1 VCFCFVACPQIGR
14 HGSGSRGRVD
24 ALKRTIRG
32 IEGELKG
39 AQLALR
45 RAQEIELPSVGEL
58 SEVSA
63 ACLGAPTACPL
74 LGWSLPPPFT
84 PSLSPPP
91 APSPLPLPL
100 PLPLPCRAMFCA
112 LQDIMRID
120 SEIQEIKDDIEQS
133 SAEVE
138 EATHAVAQF
147 DTLIPPVEAEVAE
160 LQQQLSN
167 VRLLAHCLVVDVA
180 TGCRALGTA
189 RWASWVCV
197 A

>member
-1 VCFCFVACPQIGR
+1 
-14 HGSGSRGRVD
+14 
-24 ALKRTIRG
+24 
-32 IEGELKG
+32 
-39 AQLALR
+39 
-45 RAQEIELPSVGEL
+45 
-58 SEVSA
+58 
-63 ACLGAPTACPL
+63 
-74 LGWSLPPPFT
+74 
-84 PSLSPPP
+84 
-91 APSPLPLPL
+91 
-100 PLPLPCRAMFCA
+100 MFSA

-167 VRLLAHCLVVDVA
+167 VRLLAHCLVVDVT

-197 A
+197 AGVLSESAYLIAMPRFSCSCSLVCVPRTQLDPESAARRLREQTSALKGMERSLAAEMSLLYV